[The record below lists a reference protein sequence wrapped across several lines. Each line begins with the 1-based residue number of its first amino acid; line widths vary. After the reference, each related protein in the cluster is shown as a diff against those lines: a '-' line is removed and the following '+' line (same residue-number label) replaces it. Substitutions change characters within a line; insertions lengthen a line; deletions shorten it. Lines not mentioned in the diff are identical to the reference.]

1 MSIIKDANYWKE
13 YNAKRKVYLQ
23 QKYLQRKQVVN
34 STTNE
39 NNLVVKSEVV
49 KSETVVENILQPK
62 SEVVKSC
69 KEIIQPELVVKKENL
84 QLELIIQP
92 SSPPCQNCLQ
102 LKAKNER
109 LQWKVDNCQK
119 RHTIPKEAD
128 FINLLW
134 DRKHKKFVLYN
145 CSDSCWVGKYC
156 NNCGA
161 LEQQLKNRINQKPY
175 ERSL

>member
-1 MSIIKDANYWKE
+1 
-13 YNAKRKVYLQ
+13 
-23 QKYLQRKQVVN
+23 
-34 STTNE
+34 
-39 NNLVVKSEVV
+39 LVVKSEVV

-109 LQWKVDNCQK
+109 LQ
-119 RHTIPKEAD
+119 
-128 FINLLW
+128 
-134 DRKHKKFVLYN
+134 
-145 CSDSCWVGKYC
+145 
-156 NNCGA
+156 
-161 LEQQLKNRINQKPY
+161 
-175 ERSL
+175 